1 MSRPPV
7 NYGPQDIALANEI
20 LRSVVGSGVHGVA
33 IAGTDD
39 HDEMGVF
46 VEPRVHVYGL
56 REPIGHHVRR
66 TRAEGERSG
75 PGDTDLIVYGLRRYL
90 RLATKGNPTALLPLF
105 APPSALLVCTDLG
118 HSLRALRT
126 AFLSQEAVRRFLGY
140 MRRQHE
146 KMLTGPGR
154 PELVAAHGWDTKFG
168 AHAVRLARQ
177 GLQIAST
184 GSLTLPLPAPDREL
198 VLAVKRGEVPR
209 EEVSALVVDHG
220 RRIVDRLDSGSCAL
234 PPGPRLDLI
243 EAWSVRAHE
252 QFWDSE
258 RGCPAGSSDSRPDGS
273 VERTNGG
280 DRTKS

>member
-46 VEPRVHVYGL
+46 VEPRAYVYGL

-90 RLATKGNPTALLPLF
+90 RLAAKGNPTALLPLF
-105 APPSALLVCTDLG
+105 APPSALVVCTDLG
-118 HSLRALRT
+118 HSLRELRS

-177 GLQIAST
+177 GLQIATT
-184 GSLTLPLPAPDREL
+184 GSLTLPLSGPDREL
-198 VLAVKRGEVPR
+198 VLAVRRGEVTR
-209 EEVSALVVDHG
+209 DEVSALVVDHG
-220 RRIVDRLDSGSCAL
+220 RRIGDLLDSGRCRL
-234 PPGPRLDLI
+234 PPHPRLDRI
-243 EAWSVRAHE
+243 EAWSIQAHE
-252 QFWDSE
+252 RFWGTAEVLDGGLARS
-258 RGCPAGSSDSRPDGS
+258 AG
-273 VERTNGG
+273 
-280 DRTKS
+280 